1 MSLFFFQS
9 CSDDEVENIIKQSN
23 TGKSTIAG
31 IADEN
36 FLEQTPIQLGK
47 QLLNPYSVTRMQ
59 AAVNF
64 YNNVVPNSRFQQKI
78 IPATHLYIKFSPTT
92 EDHLIIL
99 DSLDNDLNNKDVV
112 LQDYPLDY
120 LIINEGDYFVE
131 PQDEQDLYH
140 DIYTTVPEDF
150 NFPDNLP
157 YTILEYLYQPPLEEI
172 EIETI
177 ALVQAGWQ
185 EDIIEDYGSE
195 ILERDLPYFLNNTSR
210 ETMRAP
216 KFTPR
221 GRVTIR
227 NTRTGN
233 EEALRRAKISTGRGV
248 WWRYTYTDEDGN
260 FTATKRY
267 RGKVRVRAKWRGT
280 EVSVRRTLNEML
292 GIQVSDHLM
301 TLRRSSNN
309 RTKLIEP
316 HHEHLWYKGT
326 VHNGIMTYND
336 FVNET
341 NIGFPHQS
349 SVVWAW
355 KNGDASSTP
364 MLHRYPQLPYYSVLT
379 GYSQFA
385 VWGTIT
391 SAYIGMV
398 PPWFRPDQILGN
410 LQGKEVNGQVN
421 TGRIEQLIFHES
433 AHYTHARKIGSFAYA
448 QIFSSEI
455 NNQIAHGDPYHEGTT
470 PTDSAGEFIALAEGW
485 ATYIEWKAM
494 ESRDPF
500 NEGWNGNAFI
510 NPQAYMNDFRMYTRP
525 MSLARDDNDTFF
537 LNGLLWHYQDQSVAN
552 ELINDGLILRNGV
565 TGANLGNLRDRVWAA
580 PDNDLSPMIEL
591 LESDVRSGSDL
602 RQEAINNNPPTS
614 TNRINLLFESY
625 GY

>member
-9 CSDDEVENIIKQSN
+9 CSDDEVENIIKESN

-120 LIINEGDYFVE
+120 LIINEGDYFVD

-210 ETMRAP
+210 EAMRAP

-233 EEALRRAKISTGRGV
+233 EEPLRRAKISTGRGI
-248 WWRYTYTDEDGN
+248 WWRYTYTDEDGD

-267 RGKVRVRAKWRGT
+267 RGKVRIRAKWRGT

-364 MLHRYPQLPYYSVLT
+364 MLHRYPQLPYYAVLT
-379 GYSQFA
+379 AYSQIA
-385 VWGTIT
+385 VWGTIS
-391 SAYIGMV
+391 SAYIGMI
-398 PPWFRPDQILGN
+398 PPWIRPDQILAD
-410 LQGKEVNGQVN
+410 LDGKEVNGEVS
-421 TGRIEQLIFHES
+421 TGRIEQLVFHES
-433 AHYTHARKIGSFAYA
+433 AHYSHARKIGALAYA
-448 QIFSSEI
+448 RIFSAEI
-455 NNQIAHGDPYHEGTT
+455 NNTVAHGDPYHDGTT
-470 PTDSAGEFIALAEGW
+470 PTNAAGETIALAEGW
-485 ATYIEWKAM
+485 ATYIEWKASERM
-494 ESRDPF
+494 
-500 NEGWNGNAFI
+500 NNLGWNGTNFI
-510 NPQAYMNDFRMYTRP
+510 NPQTYMNAYDMFTRP
-525 MSLARDDNDTFF
+525 STQARDDNRSFF
-537 LNGLLWHYQDQSVAN
+537 LTGLFWHLQDQENGVGN
-552 ELINDGLILRNGV
+552 LGRDLRNGLNNNFINDLV
-565 TGANLGNLRDRVWAA
+565 DEVGLAS
-580 PDNDLSPMIEL
+580 DNNLSPMMEL
-591 LESDVRSGSDL
+591 LESNIKSGFDL
-602 RQEAINNNPPTS
+602 KARTINLHS
-614 TNRINLLFESY
+614 GGTNRINNLFESY